1 MDWLIGDVL
10 KPGKYKEQINSADII
25 VHTVG
30 TLFDS
35 SVTKGTQAGGPGTYE
50 QVNRDTLAAVLSHL

>member
-1 MDWLIGDVL
+1 ML

-35 SVTKGTQAGGPGTYE
+35 SVTKGTEAGGPGTYE